1 MTGRPG
7 APDGTGPASTGL
19 KLDADGT
26 VATVTLHRPERRNA
40 MTPSMWRGLATIGD
54 SLPPQVRAVV
64 VRGDG
69 PSFSAGIDLRLFTPD
84 GVPGED
90 PLADPL
96 SPGFGEWLA
105 GLQAGFLWLH
115 RPDIV
120 SVAAVRGHALGAGF
134 QLALACDLRVLADDA
149 VLCMKEPTFGLVPD
163 LAGTKPLVD
172 IVGLPRAIEM
182 CLTTRM
188 VGAAEACE
196 LRLAE
201 AVVPAADLDAAVADL
216 VAALLTHDAATVRAT
231 KKLLAGAP
239 GRTLEEQAA
248 AERAAQAELQ
258 RERRSASPR
267 RLPRGSGHRAGPVI
281 LATGPGGARAA
292 VPAVPARRPAR
303 GAFAA
308 GGRANGPRREE
319 FAAGRRFPHA
329 CTVRGRACR

>member
-1 MTGRPG
+1 M
-7 APDGTGPASTGL
+7 
-19 KLDADGT
+19 
-26 VATVTLHRPERRNA
+26 
-40 MTPSMWRGLATIGD
+40 
-54 SLPPQVRAVV
+54 
-64 VRGDG
+64 
-69 PSFSAGIDLRLFTPD
+69 
-84 GVPGED
+84 
-90 PLADPL
+90 
-96 SPGFGEWLA
+96 
-105 GLQAGFLWLH
+105 
-115 RPDIV
+115 
-120 SVAAVRGHALGAGF
+120 RGHALGAGF

-188 VGAAEACE
+188 VGAAEARE

-216 VAALLTHDAATVRAT
+216 VAALLTHDTATVRAT

-258 RERRSASPR
+258 RERRPAGPG
-267 RLPRGSGHRAGPVI
+267 RLPRGSGPGCSVQRAGPV
-281 LATGPGGARAA
+281 AARAGLA
-292 VPAVPARRPAR
+292 ERVRPFRPRRPAR

-308 GGRANGPRREE
+308 GGRVNGPHREE
-319 FAAGRRFPHA
+319 SGPAGRFAHA
-329 CTVRGRACR
+329 CTTPGRA